1 MQAPE
6 GIHAICKHFPRVK
19 IVTSEIDSGINENF
33 RVIPGVGEFGDRYF
47 GTEENDEEEEDD
59 LKSNMLDLQ
68 KTGSSDR

>member
-1 MQAPE
+1 M
-6 GIHAICKHFPRVK
+6 K

-47 GTEENDEEEEDD
+47 GTEENDDEEEDD
-59 LKSNMLDLQ
+59 EKAHMLDLQ